1 MRLKFS
7 KNERLKNKR
16 LFQSVFDN
24 GKVLKAYPL
33 KIFYLPVSDAGIHQA
48 QIGVLVG
55 KKKFKSAVSRNRIKR
70 IIREAYR
77 RNKHLIFNNIEGKY
91 AFLFLYIG
99 DDLPISESIEKAMVA
114 FINKLITVEND
125 EKADS

>member
-1 MRLKFS
+1 MLLKFGKS
-7 KNERLKNKR
+7 ERLKSKK

-24 GKVLKAYPL
+24 GKALTAYPL
-33 KIFYLPVSDAGIHQA
+33 KVFYLPVSDADIPSTQV
-48 QIGVLVG
+48 GVLVG
-55 KKKFKSAVSRNRIKR
+55 KKKFKRAVSRNRIKR

-77 RNKHLIFNNIEGKY
+77 LNKHLIFNNIEGKY

-99 DDLPISESIEKAMVA
+99 DNLPTSETVEKAMVS
-114 FINKLITVEND
+114 FINKLITVEKN